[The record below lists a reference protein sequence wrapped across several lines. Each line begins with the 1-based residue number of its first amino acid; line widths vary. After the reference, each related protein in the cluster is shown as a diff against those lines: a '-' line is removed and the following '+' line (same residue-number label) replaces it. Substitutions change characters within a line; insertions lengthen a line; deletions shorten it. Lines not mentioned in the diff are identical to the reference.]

1 MVKGKQLYV
10 QGRLKLEEWK
20 DKEGNNK
27 YTLAIIANTIQLLG
41 SKNDSG
47 GQEQDYQITIIGNVG
62 KDPEVKYLPDGLM
75 ICNFSVAE
83 NEKVKG
89 VPVTTW
95 YKVAAFGKLA
105 EICDKYVVKGKQL
118 YVQGRLKLEEWKDKE
133 GNNKYTLAIT
143 ASTIQLLGLQIS

>member
-1 MVKGKQLYV
+1 M
-10 QGRLKLEEWK
+10 
-20 DKEGNNK
+20 N
-27 YTLAIIANTIQLLG
+27 
-41 SKNDSG
+41 
-47 GQEQDYQITIIGNVG
+47 QITIIGNVG
-62 KDPEVKYLPDGLM
+62 KDPEVKYTPDGLL

-133 GNNKYTLAIT
+133 GNNKYTLAII
-143 ASTIQLLGLQIS
+143 ASTIQLLGSKNDGGGQEQEHQQPKPDEKKTAEFPPKTQTTNDDIPF